1 MGYRLL
7 TDLTVCIHF
16 AFLLFVVFGGLFVRR
31 YRWLLA
37 PHLLAAGWAVYVEA
51 MPGLRCPLTAL
62 ENALAVRAGAAGYS
76 GTFIQHYLVPIIY
89 PDGLTPLAQRALAVA
104 VVLINAAVYA
114 WPRRSGARTTSP
126 NNHIERRREP

>member
-16 AFLLFVVFGGLFVRR
+16 AFLLFVVCGGLLVRR

-37 PHLLAAGWAVYVEA
+37 PHLFAAAWGVYVEA

-62 ENALAVRAGAAGYS
+62 ENSLALKAGAAGYS
-76 GTFIQHYLVPIIY
+76 GTFIQHYLIPIIY
-89 PDGLTPLAQRALAVA
+89 PDALTPLAQMALAGA
-104 VVLINAAVYA
+104 VVIINIAVYA
-114 WPRRSGARTTSP
+114 WPRRSGPTVPP
-126 NNHIERRREP
+126 NYRIERTRER